1 MTLLQ
6 TLNKKLA
13 YALDHGWQPMPGYR
27 VLNFK
32 VTVNKSGFGH
42 VGFQLTHE
50 RGDETVLSQVTWSIN
65 DVVFDHGFL
74 KAVYGSVMN
83 EKLEGSVNDNG
94 TNFEFTEYDYQRHA
108 KQLALLESNK
118 GRINYL
124 GSTT

>member
-65 DVVFDHGFL
+65 DVLFDHGFA
-74 KAVYGSVMN
+74 KAVWDDTKWWIALPGKSG
-83 EKLEGSVNDNG
+83 EKRQEVEIPAWKMHLQQIIN
-94 TNFEFTEYDYQRHA
+94 
-108 KQLALLESNK
+108 LESNK